1 MKNFYYTFLF
11 LAFSL
16 CSTAQTAPTGGST
29 EVGITEG
36 QLSVSLTGG
45 ATYSVPIAVPPGING
60 VVPQISLAYNSQ
72 GGNGMAGYGWNISG
86 VSAITRIPSTKF
98 HDGTIDPVDFD
109 ALDRFAFDGQRLI
122 LKSGTYGG
130 NGTVYETEN
139 FSNIKIT
146 SYGVH
151 PSGANYGPE
160 YFTVEYPDGSIAY
173 YGQNQNQRSVMEWGI
188 TLWKNPQGVQIV
200 YEYKQPGNT
209 LIIDNIYYGGI
220 AGEASINK
228 IHFEYKSRSRSEQAY
243 VGGLSIV
250 NSTILSEIN
259 VTGKDGVG
267 FRNYVL
273 GHDMASLGY
282 DRLKSVTE
290 KSGVGGKSYN
300 PTTFEYGTEY
310 NGISSNSSNPK
321 IITNLSLG
329 SMNSQNSASV
339 SGDFDGD
346 AKMDFLLY
354 PTTGSLAKT
363 KFWLFTNIANNTLS
377 TSSEISCGNFEEI
390 FPSTALTIDKKVN
403 TSQGITV
410 VQLATDSRAVNFNT
424 YFAVSGSA
432 YLQHTK
438 QVTFTAIGDCY
449 GDQPKFKKYLSGDFN
464 GDGLTDVIAI
474 DKELE
479 CVQVIEDPWDGTRNI
494 YTHSSSGK
502 VYFVDLDTRKTT
514 NFWNETG
521 TLLDYFDETDR
532 IETTDINGDGK
543 TDILH
548 FTNGKVIV
556 YTLNYS
562 NKLVFLWKTEDPGI
576 VRNRSILLGDYNG
589 DGKMDFIIPK
599 SSGDQAYDYVKYLST
614 GNSFVRSDETYA
626 FANKNSIVVSGG
638 IIVNNLIPL
647 DFNGDGKTDIVHFR
661 AGYGDT
667 FGGGRIIITAYKND
681 NLNFNSS
688 STFDTLPINGV
699 NGIRSYPIP
708 IFLSPNTN
716 NQYLEVSAIS
726 NNSIYTFN
734 SQKDFSKEGL
744 LNTITTG
751 NGATETITYKSL
763 QQDSEL
769 TYTPSSNVEV
779 YPNIDIP
786 VAPSFKIVSK
796 LEKKSD
802 KVYKKQL
809 FSYYGAV
816 SNIEGL
822 GFLGFRSSVKTNWHD
837 DSNPIISSISK
848 FDVSQRGANT
858 ENYTVLGF
866 HAPLT
871 TIIDQK
877 ARIITKE
884 GDYTVTGTENLIATQ
899 RITLKPDTW
908 IQPGSSF
915 TAKIIPDAN
924 SAGGALTDFITK
936 SVLTY
941 ESDVLSNK
949 VFKIQNTISKQ
960 YNALENTNSETTT
973 VYDGYNNPTQ
983 STTLLKEGGA
993 TVQTSVSN
1001 VAYDNQP
1008 TGSVYYIGRPTNKI
1022 QSVAVNGDSMTSE
1035 EQYGYTNHLLTQIKK
1050 KGNNTDFITE
1060 DNIYDTFGNIKTK
1073 TITAAGLKPRVTNY
1087 VYDPSGRFLTNS
1099 SDIETLTTTFDYN
1112 LSSGVLN
1119 FEINPYGLK
1128 TIYEYDSWFKK
1139 IKTTDY
1145 LGKSN
1150 TYVYTRSG
1158 NVNTLVTTTG
1168 DDGSASQ
1175 ELFDDLGRKIKTGV
1189 KDITGNMSNVDY
1201 YYDIYDR
1208 NFKVSEPYYGASPSQ
1223 FNITEYDVYGRV
1235 FKSASFTGKI
1245 VNIDYPM
1252 ASLVT
1257 NVNDGSKTKTST
1269 KNAIGKV
1276 VAMTDTPGG
1285 TINYTYFANGNLKS
1299 SNYEGVTT
1307 TIEQDGWGRKTKLTD
1322 PSAGIYS
1329 YAYNGFGETTS
1340 ETTPNGTTTYELNDF
1355 GKLKKK
1361 TISGTNTNSV
1371 SEYFYDGSS
1380 KLLSTS
1386 TFNDIKEGT
1395 QTNYTYTYDS
1405 SKRIVNTEEATPFY
1419 GTSFKKLISYDAFGR
1434 IEYETSTASIAGK
1447 TSAKKIK
1454 SVYKNGAAW
1463 QIVDDGSQQILWQT
1477 NEVNARGQLTKATLG
1492 NGIDITN
1499 TYDQFG
1505 FTKELKHDKTGG
1517 APVNVMTLT
1526 TNFDEKKGNLKNRI
1540 NSLFNNGLEVFEYDA
1555 LDRLTKYPNALG
1567 QQVVQDYDARGRIT
1581 KNNIGTYNYDSAK
1594 PYQNKEI
1601 LLTPEAHGY
1610 YLDRE
1615 GIFNDSMEEQKDWQ
1629 KPDSGVFFDK
1639 TNAHTGSTSFKISN
1653 ANTTEKYAHSE
1664 VWIPISNSVETEYT
1678 YSAWV
1683 YTDNPQAELFLFM
1696 KTPTEAGYFTFVN
1709 SVTTNVK
1716 NQWVLLEK
1724 TFKVPANITKLNIRL
1739 DNNGQGNVWFD
1750 DIQIRKTSN
1759 TATAVR
1765 NLNIDYNVYK
1775 SPTKITE
1782 TGVDI
1787 INFAYN
1793 DDNSRSAMFY
1803 GSLDVLAK
1811 DRPYRKFYSADGS
1824 MEIKENRVTGVMDF
1838 VTYIGGDG
1846 YSAPIVLKSDGTT
1859 QNYLYLHRDYQGSL
1873 LAITNASGSVVEKR
1887 LFDAWG
1893 NIVKVQD
1900 GSGNALAGL
1909 TILDRGYTGHE
1920 HLQSVGL
1927 INMNGRIYDPKLHRF
1942 LQPDNNVQDPFNTQN
1957 YNRYGYVLNNPL
1969 KYTDPSGEFWNIV
1982 IGAAIGGVV
1991 NWATHGCQFNAK
2003 GLGYF
2008 GVGAAAG
2015 ALTAMGAGGVSSAL
2029 AGGSFSAGALGTAAA
2044 CSVGS
2049 GFASGAV
2056 VGAAGGLVGGFTT
2069 GFGNSLVDGK
2079 GIGDCFK
2086 NGIRDGGIGAITG
2099 GIIGGVVSGI
2109 QASREGTNFWTG
2121 EGTTESTETIGL
2133 SSSGEKPIY
2142 SNEYARNFSDSNEEL
2157 MRLSKNTNSLH
2168 SDGSFPKGYSSNN
2181 GQISGPNGSVHGVT
2195 TKTGVFKKS
2204 IDVYLS
2210 KSAFVSKPQLYMT
2223 MHHEYMHAYFFAN
2236 NINVIDGG
2244 HEIIHNWNYAQATK
2258 WGILVDIRTTYFS
2271 KSYYGLFDT
2280 YSRYG
2285 FKVINY
2291 IP

>member
-479 CVQVIEDPWDGTRNI
+479 CVQVIEDPWEGTRNI

-514 NFWNETG
+514 NFWNEAG

-532 IETTDINGDGK
+532 IETIDVNGDGK

-556 YTLNYS
+556 YTLNDS
-562 NKLVFLWKTEDPGI
+562 NQLSFLWKTEDVGI
-576 VRNRSILLGDYNG
+576 VTNRSILLGDYNG
-589 DGKMDFIIPK
+589 DGRMDFIIPK
-599 SSGDQAYDYVKYLST
+599 SSGDDAYDYVKYLST

-638 IIVNNLIPL
+638 LFVNNLIPL

-661 AGYGDT
+661 SAYGDA

-688 STFDTLPINGV
+688 STFDTKPINGV

-716 NQYLEVSAIS
+716 NQYLEVGAIS

-751 NGATETITYKSL
+751 NGVIETITYKPL
-763 QQDSEL
+763 QQDAEL
-769 TYTPSSNVEV
+769 TYTPSTNVEV

-786 VAPSFKIVSK
+786 VAPSFKIVSQ

-816 SNIEGL
+816 SNVEGL
-822 GFLGFRSSVKTNWHD
+822 GFLGFRSTVKTNWHD
-837 DSNPIISSISK
+837 ASNPIISSISK
-848 FDVSQRGANT
+848 FDISQRGANI
-858 ENYTVLGF
+858 ENYTILGS

-871 TIIDQK
+871 TTTIQT

-899 RITLKPDTW
+899 RITLKPNTW
-908 IQPGSSF
+908 IKPGSTF
-915 TAKIIPDAN
+915 TAKINPDGN

-936 SVLTY
+936 SLLTY
-941 ESDVLSNK
+941 ESDVLPSK

-973 VYDGYNNPTQ
+973 VYDGYNNPIQ

-1008 TGSVYYIGRPTNKI
+1008 TGSVYYIGRPTNKT

-1087 VYDPSGRFLTNS
+1087 AYDPSGRFLTNS
-1099 SDIETLTTTFDYN
+1099 SDIEGLTTTFDYN

-1128 TIYEYDSWFKK
+1128 TIYGYDNWFKK
-1139 IKTTDY
+1139 TSTTDY
-1145 LGKSN
+1145 LGKNN
-1150 TYVYTRSG
+1150 TYAYTRSG
-1158 NVNTLVTTTG
+1158 SVNTLVTTTG

-1175 ELFDDLGRKIKTGV
+1175 ELFDDLGRKISAGA
-1189 KDITGNMSNVDY
+1189 KDITGVLSNVDY
-1201 YYDIYDR
+1201 SYDIYDR
-1208 NFKVSEPYYGASPSQ
+1208 NFKVSEPYYGASPTQ
-1223 FNITEYDVYGRV
+1223 FNTTEYDGYGRV
-1235 FKSASFTGKI
+1235 IKSTSFTGKI
-1245 VNIDYPM
+1245 VSIDYPM

-1276 VAMTDTPGG
+1276 ITMTDSPGG

-1329 YAYNGFGETTS
+1329 YGYNGFGETTS
-1340 ETTPNGTTTYELNDF
+1340 ETTPNGTTTYELDDF

-1361 TISGTNTNSV
+1361 TISGGAKTNSV

-1380 KLLSTS
+1380 KLLATS
-1386 TFNDIKEGT
+1386 TFKDTKEAT

-1405 SKRIVNTEEATPFY
+1405 SKRITTTEEETPVY
-1419 GTSFKKLISYDAFGR
+1419 GTKFTKLVSYDAFGR
-1434 IEYETSTASIAGK
+1434 IEYETSTATLGVKS
-1447 TSAKKIK
+1447 SAKKIK
-1454 SVYKNGAAW
+1454 NVYKNGSPW
-1463 QIVDDGSQQILWQT
+1463 QIIDDATQQVLWRT
-1477 NEVNARGQLTKATLG
+1477 DLVNARGQITNATLG
-1492 NGIDITN
+1492 NRISISN
-1499 TYDQFG
+1499 NYDQYG
-1505 FTKELKHDKTGG
+1505 FASRFQHIKYSLTARPITI
-1517 APVNVMTLT
+1517 MTLR
-1526 TNFDEKKGNLKNRI
+1526 TNFDQQKGNLKNRS
-1540 NSLFNNGLEVFEYDA
+1540 NDPFNERSDYEEFEYDA
-1555 LDRLTKYPNALG
+1555 LDRLTKYPNTLG
-1567 QQVVQDYDARGRIT
+1567 EQVVQDYDTKGRIT
-1581 KNNIGTYNYDSAK
+1581 RNNIGTYIYDTAK

-1615 GIFNDSMEEQKDWQ
+1615 GIFNDSMEERVGWDKQA
-1629 KPDSGVFFDK
+1629 SNSTAISFDN
-1639 TNAHTGSTSFKISN
+1639 TIAHTGNNSLKINSDGTGLTLNYVQSNKVIKIDNTVDTQYTFSGWIKSDGPTAQLTLFEYDGNLTSPFKTEN
-1653 ANTTEKYAHSE
+1653 VNTTT
-1664 VWIPISNSVETEYT
+1664 VGQWIAITQT
-1678 YSAWV
+1678 
-1683 YTDNPQAELFLFM
+1683 
-1696 KTPTEAGYFTFVN
+1696 
-1709 SVTTNVK
+1709 
-1716 NQWVLLEK
+1716 VL
-1724 TFKVPANITKLNIRL
+1724 VPANIKYLNLRV
-1739 DNNGQGNVWFD
+1739 DNVGTGNVWFD

-1759 TATAVR
+1759 TATAIR

-1775 SPTKITE
+1775 SPVRIEE

-1793 DDNSRSAMFY
+1793 DSNSRSAMFY

-1859 QNYLYLHRDYQGSL
+1859 QNYLYLHRDYQGSIV
-1873 LAITNASGSVVEKR
+1873 AITNASGAVVEKR
-1887 LFDAWG
+1887 LFDAW
-1893 NIVKVQD
+1893 
-1900 GSGNALAGL
+1900 GNALAGL

-1942 LQPDNNVQDPFNTQN
+1942 LQPDNYVQEPFNTQN
-1957 YNRYGYVLNNPL
+1957 YNRYGYCWNNPL
-1969 KYTDPSGEFWNIV
+1969 KFSDASGEWIWIV
-1982 IGAAIGGVV
+1982 AGAVIGGVV
-1991 NWATHGCQFNAK
+1991 NWAVHGAQFNAR
-2003 GLGYF
+2003 GLTAF
-2008 GVGAAAG
+2008 GIGAAAG
-2015 ALTAMGAGGVSSAL
+2015 ALAGIVGPAAFTAAGGAAAGAGGFL
-2029 AGGSFSAGALGTAAA
+2029 A
-2044 CSVGS
+2044 
-2049 GFASGAV
+2049 
-2056 VGAAGGLVGGFTT
+2056 GAAGGAVGAAASQSVLSVGNHVAFGDPLMSGKEFIVGVAFGAVLGGTVNGVSALRNGNTFWRGTPPRITPQPISIHPAGLVKTGEAPEIRTDAKLPSTTQTSTAPTTEANTT
-2069 GFGNSLVDGK
+2069 GKVTFTKNIDGNGYKVDGL
-2079 GIGDCFK
+2079 GIVDDGTKSFFDNTQYTDKVLNQMKSGDF
-2086 NGIRDGGIGAITG
+2086 
-2099 GIIGGVVSGI
+2099 
-2109 QASREGTNFWTG
+2109 
-2121 EGTTESTETIGL
+2121 
-2133 SSSGEKPIY
+2133 
-2142 SNEYARNFSDSNEEL
+2142 
-2157 MRLSKNTNSLH
+2157 H
-2168 SDGSFPKGYSSNN
+2168 SFPKSVEAFELN
-2181 GQISGPNGSVHGVT
+2181 GTVSPLKGGDGIYRQILKIPGEYGSRS
-2195 TKTGVFKKS
+2195 GVFEFIKEPDGM
-2204 IDVYLS
+2204 INHRL
-2210 KSAFVSKPQLYMT
+2210 F
-2223 MHHEYMHAYFFAN
+2223 
-2236 NINVIDGG
+2236 NI
-2244 HEIIHNWNYAQATK
+2244 
-2258 WGILVDIRTTYFS
+2258 R
-2271 KSYYGLFDT
+2271 
-2280 YSRYG
+2280 
-2285 FKVINY
+2285 
-2291 IP
+2291 P